1 MLIPS
6 RRARSHDGDD
16 AAGWIAM
23 TDLFSLFAVV
33 AIGIGAAQIAK
44 LSKQLS
50 TMPGDWTSV
59 VREHAE
65 FRARLSALEGELTAL
80 RSERDQ
86 LREERAKLA
95 DELRLTM
102 DVLAKERDASAA
114 LRSKVERLTDLLKD
128 SERRL
133 AALADVEG
141 RIRRLEQE
149 LQDAAARNLE
159 LESERRLLA
168 DRLRALEVEIANV
181 RPSLEE
187 ARAQLMEVRA
197 LLAES
202 RAELEKLRS
211 DLVALRAEN
220 DGLRGKLSSIGRGEA
235 ELRRQLLGLDG
246 ELGRVV
252 FVLDRSGSMD
262 VKDNRTGRNR
272 WTDAISTIDAWLR
285 YLAVDEAALV
295 VFSGGV
301 DVFPPDGRWVA
312 VPREGVEPLLEG
324 LKDLSPM
331 GATNTLDALRRAY
344 RYPGVEVVILFTDG
358 APDSGK
364 DGGVGTADDIL
375 RFVDNQ
381 KGAGSKVRI
390 HTVGIGDYFSPR
402 MRDFLLRLS
411 GETGGTFIGR

>member
-102 DVLAKERDASAA
+102 DVLAKERDANAA

-149 LQDAAARNLE
+149 LQDAAAP
-159 LESERRLLA
+159 
-168 DRLRALEVEIANV
+168 IAT
-181 RPSLEE
+181 
-187 ARAQLMEVRA
+187 A
-197 LLAES
+197 
-202 RAELEKLRS
+202 
-211 DLVALRAEN
+211 
-220 DGLRGKLSSIGRGEA
+220 
-235 ELRRQLLGLDG
+235 
-246 ELGRVV
+246 
-252 FVLDRSGSMD
+252 
-262 VKDNRTGRNR
+262 
-272 WTDAISTIDAWLR
+272 
-285 YLAVDEAALV
+285 
-295 VFSGGV
+295 
-301 DVFPPDGRWVA
+301 
-312 VPREGVEPLLEG
+312 
-324 LKDLSPM
+324 
-331 GATNTLDALRRAY
+331 
-344 RYPGVEVVILFTDG
+344 PGVMEN
-358 APDSGK
+358 SRHRSCSRK
-364 DGGVGTADDIL
+364 EKSTAATATT
-375 RFVDNQ
+375 RR
-381 KGAGSKVRI
+381 G
-390 HTVGIGDYFSPR
+390 
-402 MRDFLLRLS
+402 
-411 GETGGTFIGR
+411 